1 MSFPVTTRGPQTAA
15 DWTAANPILDQFEV
29 GIEINPATGKYERQK
44 MGDGRTAWNS
54 LPYMGGMLAVETL
67 TDGATIT
74 WTFNGAESRNAKVT
88 LGGNRT
94 LALSGCSPGA
104 SGTLIVVQGSGGQ
117 TLALPSG
124 SYVVNAGAGV
134 ATLSSGAADR
144 DVLSFF
150 YVSATEIYWT
160 VGLDFTAT

>member
-1 MSFPVTTRGPQTAA
+1 MNWRPRSSTVSGASREAAATELEYMELVNDAGDVVASFAEDVDGNVTM
-15 DWTAANPILDQFEV
+15 EV
-29 GIEINPATGKYERQK
+29 A
-44 MGDGRTAWNS
+44 
-54 LPYMGGMLAVETL
+54 GMLAVETL

-74 WTFNGAESRNAKVT
+74 WTFNGSESRNAKVT

-144 DVLSFF
+144 DVLSFL

>member
-1 MSFPVTTRGPQTAA
+1 MSYEAKFHPTKTAA
-15 DWTAANPILDQFEV
+15 ELAAENPYIGEY
-29 GIEINPATGKYERQK
+29 EIAVASDTGDVKI
-44 MGDGRTAWNS
+44 GPGRWNG
-54 LPYMGGMLAVETL
+54 LGYAGRAVPAVETL

-74 WTFNGAESRNAKVT
+74 WTFNGNESRNAKVT

-94 LALSGCSPGA
+94 LALSGCQPGA
-104 SGTLIVVQGSGGQ
+104 SGTLIVVQGAGGQ

-144 DVLSFF
+144 DVLSFL
-150 YVSATEIYWT
+150 YVSSTEIYWT
-160 VGLDFTAT
+160 VGLDFTSA

>member
-1 MSFPVTTRGPQTAA
+1 MQVTARGPQTAA
-15 DWTAANPILDQFEV
+15 DWTALNPTLDQFEI
-29 GIEINPATGKYERQK
+29 GIEVNPATGKYERQK

-54 LPYMGGMLAVETL
+54 LPYMGGMLEVETL

-94 LALSGCSPGA
+94 LALSGCQPGA
-104 SGTLIVVQGSGGQ
+104 SGTLIVVQDGTGSR

-124 SYVVNAGAGV
+124 SRVVNAGAGV
-134 ATLSSGAADR
+134 ATLTATAAAR
-144 DVLSFF
+144 DVISFL
-150 YVSATEIYWT
+150 YVSSTEIYWT
-160 VGLDFTAT
+160 VGLDFTSA

>member
-1 MSFPVTTRGPQTAA
+1 MKPKYPIKVTDGTDTA
-15 DWTAANPILDQFEV
+15 DLQILTVPDGSIGAN
-29 GIEINPATGKYERQK
+29 
-44 MGDGRTAWNS
+44 GDVTISANVAG
-54 LPYMGGMLAVETL
+54 VETL

-94 LALSGCSPGA
+94 LALSGCTSGA
-104 SGTLIVVQGSGGQ
+104 SGTLIVVQGAGGQ

-134 ATLSSGAADR
+134 ATLSAGAADR
-144 DVLSFF
+144 DVLSFL
-150 YVSATEIYWT
+150 YVSSTEIYWT
-160 VGLDFTAT
+160 VGLDFTSA